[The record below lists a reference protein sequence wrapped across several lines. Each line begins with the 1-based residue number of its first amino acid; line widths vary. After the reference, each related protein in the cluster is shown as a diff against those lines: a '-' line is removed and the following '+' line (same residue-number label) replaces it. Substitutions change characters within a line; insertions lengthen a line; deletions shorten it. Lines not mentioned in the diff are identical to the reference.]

1 MKTTTIKR
9 TLAGIF
15 AAAMLCSAA
24 SCSAGNNGSGD
35 GSNANGKGGGNNSPS
50 ASNVSDKTISNVYRS
65 VELTADIPMDY
76 VANISK
82 LGDSGNYLVC
92 GSDNKGNSLIYVA
105 DSEFSSFTELD
116 LGVKFPENSTRN
128 TNCCVLGNGNIAVM
142 LQLTDYG
149 DFKLPDYDD
158 PDFDYESFDFDA
170 MQEASTYSNYFII
183 LDSDGNVISS
193 NEPTEFDEYK
203 YMDGT
208 FAVSS
213 LSPIGEDKCI
223 LSLYTDTAEVYL
235 VIDMDGKIV
244 EKLDLDEGSN
254 LYQSC
259 MDADHNLCYI
269 SWENDGLSLKRLS
282 ASDYKPMDNAIS
294 LKDIDNSGMTYAIP
308 GDGDYEFYLTGSTSL
323 YGIKSDG
330 TVAEI
335 INWIDSDINGSYIN
349 AVAPLGNGEFVT
361 YERDW
366 NTNIGSL
373 NRLTKRDA
381 SELAD
386 TEVITLAVMYADSSI
401 TSQVTA
407 FNKQNDKVRV
417 KIKDYSSY
425 YEYDEQNEKTIN
437 TPSKQLKMDIV
448 SGNRPDMICCY
459 DISVMNTLAAKGTFA
474 DLNQVM
480 SESGTIK
487 PEDIMPNVVD
497 ALSLDGK
504 LYYITPSFS
513 INTLAI
519 KSKNFDKENWT
530 LDELIETYKKAPE
543 GTKLFNESNSKES
556 VFYNLYYNMT
566 FTDDLNGTCSFDS
579 PDFLKL
585 LEFVDTFDK
594 EADEP
599 DWDNASQEEMDAYYT
614 EQQAACRNDKAL
626 LSTVYLSEA
635 REYARAAQG
644 EFGDKITLVGY
655 PSDNGQGAKLNFNNC
670 YAITEDSEHKDAC
683 WEFISCFFDYSNANN
698 RYYNGFPVLQSEFEK
713 TLDQAMDRPFWTDD
727 KGEKQ
732 YYDDSYWISDTEQI
746 DVKPLTKEERDFI
759 ADYIKNTSSRSA
771 YYNED
776 VYEIVNEEIE
786 AFFNGER
793 SAQETA
799 DLIQNRAS
807 IVLSEQN

>member
-1 MKTTTIKR
+1 MKTNTIKR
-9 TLAGIF
+9 TLAGVF

-24 SCSAGNNGSGD
+24 SCSSGSNNGSGD
-35 GSNANGKGGGNNSPS
+35 GSNGNGSGNSPS
-50 ASNVSDKTISNVYRS
+50 ASNVSDKTITNVYRS
-65 VELTADIPMDY
+65 VEMNTDLPMEY
-76 VANISK
+76 ISAITP
-82 LGDSGNYLVC
+82 LGDSGNFIVC
-92 GSDNKGNSLIYVA
+92 GSDTKGNSYIYTA
-105 DSEFSSFTELD
+105 DPEFSSFTELD
-116 LGVKFPENSTRN
+116 LGVEYPENSTHN
-128 TNCCVLGNGNIAVM
+128 MNCCVLGNGNIAVL
-142 LQLTDYG
+142 LQVADYG
-149 DFKLPDYDD
+149 DFKLPNYDD
-158 PDFDYESFDFDA
+158 PDFDYDTFDFEA
-170 MQEASTYSNYFII
+170 MQEAAKYSNYFII
-183 LDSDGNVISS
+183 LDSTGSVVST
-193 NEPTEFDEYK
+193 NEPTDLEEYT

-208 FAVSS
+208 IAVSA
-213 LSPIGEDKCI
+213 LAPIGEDKCI
-223 LSLYTDTAEVYL
+223 ANLYTEAEEVYL
-235 VIDMDGKIV
+235 VIDTDGKVI
-244 EKLDLDEGSN
+244 EKLDLENGN
-254 LYQSC
+254 GLYQSC
-259 MDADHNLCYI
+259 MDSEHNLCYVT
-269 SWENDGLSLKRLS
+269 WEEAGMAIKKLS
-282 ASDYKPMDNAIS
+282 ASDYSQLDSIS
-294 LKDIDNSGMTYAIP
+294 LKDVENNGMLNIIK
-308 GDGDYEFYLTGSTSL
+308 GDSDYEFYMTGSTSL
-323 YGIKSDG
+323 YGIKADG
-330 TVAEI
+330 TVNEV
-335 INWIDSDINGSYIN
+335 INWIDSDINGNYIS
-349 AVAPLGNGEFVT
+349 AVASLGNGEFVT

-366 NTNIGSL
+366 NTNANSL

-386 TEVITLAVMYADSSI
+386 TEVLTLAVMYADSSI

-407 FNKQNDKVRV
+407 FNKKNDKIRV

-425 YEYDEQNEKTIN
+425 YEYDEQNEKTVN
-437 TPSKQLKMDIV
+437 TPAKQLKMDIV

-459 DISVMNTLAAKGTFA
+459 DMAVMNNLASKGAFA

-487 PEDIMPNVVD
+487 QEDIMPNVID
-497 ALSLDGK
+497 ALALDGK

-530 LDELIETYKKAPE
+530 LDDLIETYKKAPE

-566 FTDDLNGTCSFDS
+566 FVDEVNGTCSFDS

-626 LSTVYLSEA
+626 LSTVYLGDA

-655 PSDNGQGAKLNFNNC
+655 PSDNGQGAKLNFNSC
-670 YAITEDSEHKDAC
+670 YAITEECQHKEAC
-683 WEFISCFFDYSNANN
+683 WEFISSFFDYTNSDSKM
-698 RYYNGFPVLQSEFEK
+698 YNGFPVLQSEFDNIM
-713 TLDQAMDRPFWTDD
+713 DQAMDRPFWTDE

-732 YYDDSYWISDTEQI
+732 YYDDSYWLSDTEQI
-746 DVKPLTKEERDFI
+746 DVKPLTKEERDFV

-807 IVLSEQN
+807 IVISEQN